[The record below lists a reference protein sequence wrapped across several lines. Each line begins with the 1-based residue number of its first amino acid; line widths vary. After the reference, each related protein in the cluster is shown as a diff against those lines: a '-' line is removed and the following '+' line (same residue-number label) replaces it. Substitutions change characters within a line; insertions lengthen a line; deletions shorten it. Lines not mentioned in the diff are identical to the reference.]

1 MALGRHDGQTR
12 VNLLLFN
19 LVTDAD
25 DSIFAFTTPWINRLA
40 QHYDAVDVVTMRAG
54 RIEVAD
60 NVRVFSVGK
69 EHGFSEPRRAAVF
82 FEIVSR
88 LMRDRRYAAC
98 FAHQQPLFALMA
110 APLLQPA
117 RIPITVWYNHRS
129 RHWTARYALRIAR
142 RITTSTSDSFPFPS
156 AKVRVVGQGV
166 DTDYFSPSGDGSGT
180 DLVYVARLS
189 PIKAHDVL
197 LKAVASVQGLRV
209 VLVGGAPKEDP
220 PDYVNHLH
228 ALVNELGIG
237 ERVTFAGPQKP
248 DGVRAAYASAAL
260 SINLSPSGL
269 FDKTAFEAMA
279 CAVPTLVTNPG
290 FLPVLGDKAPLL
302 LLPSGDDP
310 ALIASR
316 LQAVL
321 TIPAAERRAL
331 GERLRRAVVAQ
342 NSLDVLI
349 PRLVSV
355 INTGELPP

>member
-1 MALGRHDGQTR
+1 
-12 VNLLLFN
+12 
-19 LVTDAD
+19 
-25 DSIFAFTTPWINRLA
+25 
-40 QHYDAVDVVTMRAG
+40 
-54 RIEVAD
+54 
-60 NVRVFSVGK
+60 
-69 EHGFSEPRRAAVF
+69 
-82 FEIVSR
+82 
-88 LMRDRRYAAC
+88 
-98 FAHQQPLFALMA
+98 
-110 APLLQPA
+110 
-117 RIPITVWYNHRS
+117 
-129 RHWTARYALRIAR
+129 
-142 RITTSTSDSFPFPS
+142 
-156 AKVRVVGQGV
+156 
-166 DTDYFSPSGDGSGT
+166 
-180 DLVYVARLS
+180 
-189 PIKAHDVL
+189 
-197 LKAVASVQGLRV
+197 VQGLRV
-209 VLVGGAPKEDP
+209 VLVGGAPREDP
-220 PDYVNHLH
+220 PDYVNRLY
-228 ALVNELGIG
+228 ALVNELGIS

-260 SINLSPSGL
+260 SINLSPAGL

-290 FLPVLGDKAPLL
+290 FLPVMGDDAPLL